1 MSDSDTISKAE
12 LITNMQE
19 GWNNLQAYIDSLSET
34 QLTQPTDAAGWTAK
48 DHLIHLAVWADGVA
62 MLLEKQSR
70 SERMGVDAETWASR
84 DFDRI
89 NAVIQQNNKDMPLED
104 VRQALQAAHQSLY
117 GKAQAMSQEEL
128 NRPYNDYEPGS
139 TQDKPVVLWIIS
151 DSYDHYAEHIP
162 WIDAIVKSAD

>member
-1 MSDSDTISKAE
+1 MSDSDTISKTE

-19 GWNNLQAYIDSLSET
+19 GWNNLQTYIDTLSEA

-62 MLLEKQSR
+62 ALLDKQPR
-70 SERMGVDAETWASR
+70 REHMGVDAESWESR

-89 NAVIQQNNKDMPLED
+89 NAVIQQQHKDMPLDE
-104 VRQALQAAHQSLY
+104 VHTALREAHQRLY
-117 GKAQAMSQEEL
+117 GKAQAMSEEEL
-128 NRPYNDYEPGS
+128 NRPYNTYEPGS
-139 TQDKPVVLWIIS
+139 SQNKPVVLWIIS